1 MAIFTSNKKRENT
14 TETPQIGTVIG
25 SDIEFK
31 GSLKGNKKDIIRIQG
46 TFDGE
51 IDTAGDLHITETGV
65 VLGTVHAENVMVSG
79 TFKGTLRAN
88 GCLEIHKG
96 GIVMADAKMAR
107 VVIDEGGTFS
117 GKSEMVIP
125 ESTVT
130 LLQEKV

>member
-1 MAIFTSNKKRENT
+1 MFSSGRKKESAA
-14 TETPQIGTVIG
+14 EAPQVGTVIG
-25 SDIEFK
+25 SGIE
-31 GSLKGNKKDIIRIQG
+31 LKGTLKSGNKDIVRIQG
-46 TFDGE
+46 KFEGDIETG
-51 IDTAGDLHITETGV
+51 GDLQITESGV
-65 VLGTVHAENVMVSG
+65 VLGTVHAENVIVSG
-79 TFKGTLRAN
+79 TFKGTLRSN

-96 GIVMADAKMAR
+96 GIVIADAKMAR